1 MYLADCWTGKAVYE
15 PIEEERDAVAVLSGI
30 LDATLKNAS
39 ETTAFARFARTLY
52 SGESGTSSQDLI
64 EATTV
69 LSRRHHPGRLQ
80 HESGSDT
87 WSRPYTEAPGFDCYT
102 AANTA
107 EWPLSPSELRTTSG
121 LAGADLQTLAA
132 HLNAELRREA
142 AHTLAQCAEFA
153 RDDATTIWD
162 AFRSQNGLHGATLPD
177 VVDAITSGAAQW
189 TLLCDWAPSGGALG
203 DPFTVCRYAWGSLR
217 YAVKLDAP
225 ELIERHLAGD
235 ADLALYR
242 GILDY
247 GDGPQEIIWPHQQ
260 FICCGRAH
268 RLCDEARWPCRPK
281 SWPRRDTAMLT
292 NEILTAAVQCPDCG
306 AIDSGSW
313 LTFRALESTEEPL
326 AVVGRID
333 AVPPETLVATAHG
346 RLGPRRGHPI
356 V

>member
-15 PIEEERDAVAVLSGI
+15 PIEEERDALAVLRGI
-30 LDATLKNAS
+30 LDATLKNA
-39 ETTAFARFARTLY
+39 FARFAC
-52 SGESGTSSQDLI
+52 TSYIDDSATTNRDLI

-69 LSRRHHPGRLQ
+69 LSRRHHSGRLQ

-87 WSRPYTEAPGFDCYT
+87 SSCPYFEASGFDCYT
-102 AANTA
+102 AANAA
-107 EWPLSPSELRTTSG
+107 EWPLSPSELRTAPG
-121 LAGADLQTLAA
+121 LTDADLQTLAA

-153 RDDATTIWD
+153 RDDATTVWD
-162 AFRSQNGLHGATLPD
+162 DFRSQNGLRGATLPD

-189 TLLCDWAPSGGALG
+189 TPLCDWTPSGGALG

-217 YAVKLDAP
+217 LAVRLEPP

-235 ADLALYR
+235 APLTLYR
-242 GILDY
+242 GVLDY

-268 RLCDEARWPCRPK
+268 RLCDEARWPCRPE
-281 SWPRRDTAMLT
+281 SWLRRDTEM
-292 NEILTAAVQCPDCG
+292 LTAATQCPDCG
-306 AIDSGSW
+306 AIGSGSW
-313 LTFRALESTEEPL
+313 LTFRPLESAEEPL

-333 AVPPETLVATAHG
+333 AVPPETLAATAHG
-346 RLGPRRGHPI
+346 RLGLRRGRPI